1 MTGNYTEPVL
11 QLLTLG
17 ETDILA
23 EQDYLEMGFTSEHIP
38 ELIRLVEDESLRSLP
53 VDENGNSRPET
64 YAQVHAWRAL
74 AQLGAIEAI
83 PVFLGLLRF
92 TDDDDD
98 DFIDG
103 EIPVMLGK
111 LGQAAIEPCRAYLE
125 NQKTGPYTFARSASA
140 QALAEIG
147 IRHPEHRDAC
157 VQALMSTLNDYQ
169 SGEITVNA
177 FTLSYLSELK
187 AVEAAPLA
195 EEMFAAG
202 CVDKSIAGDFEDYQI
217 RVGLLEER
225 LTPRFPVAQVNSPSW
240 SNEWNEP
247 GGLRKPQL
255 SKEKEKKEKAKVKQ
269 AKKSRKK
276 NKKR

>member
-1 MTGNYTEPVL
+1 MTNNYTEPVL
-11 QLLTLG
+11 QLFTLG
-17 ETDILA
+17 ETNILA
-23 EQDYLEMGFTSEHIP
+23 ERDYLEMGFTSEHIP
-38 ELIRLVEDESLRSLP
+38 ELIRLVEDEILSSLS

-64 YAQVHAWRAL
+64 YAQVHAWRTL

-92 TDDDDD
+92 IDDNED
-98 DFIDG
+98 DFVDG

-111 LGQAAIEPCRAYLE
+111 LGQAAIEPCRAYLA
-125 NQKTGPYTFARSASA
+125 NQQNGLYARSASA
-140 QALAEIG
+140 LALTEIG

-157 VQALMSTLNDYQ
+157 VQALMSALEGYENDD
-169 SGEITVNA
+169 ETVNA

-217 RVGLLEER
+217 RVGLIEER
-225 LTPRFPVAQVNSPSW
+225 LTPRFSSSPVSSPSW
-240 SNEWNEP
+240 SKEWNES

-255 SKEKEKKEKAKVKQ
+255 SKEKAKKEKAKQ
-269 AKKSRKK
+269 AKKARKK